1 MEKEKRMKQ
10 VKITVLKTSFEKD
23 LAERYAMPGLGP
35 CTAMKEGQ
43 VFVTDLKKPDG
54 FCDTAWKCIFQ
65 YVFALANGGGADG
78 FFYGD
83 LPADLFTR
91 SLRRTVRPSF
101 CQSCPSAHT

>member
-1 MEKEKRMKQ
+1 MKQ
-10 VKITVLKTSFEKD
+10 VKITVLKTSFERD

-43 VFVTDLKKPDG
+43 VFYTDLKKPDG

-83 LPADLFTR
+83 WVREPYTAVSCCNDG
-91 SLRRTVRPSF
+91 LRPVYF
-101 CQSCPSAHT
+101 KIELAEK